1 MKYMFCK
8 ISDDQ
13 IHDLSNLYCIIFFIS
28 WSSESIMADS
38 KYWIEK
44 NETTSIETVIIIEN
58 VTANLIGIFIKFHLT
73 SRLKNDLI

>member
-1 MKYMFCK
+1 
-8 ISDDQ
+8 
-13 IHDLSNLYCIIFFIS
+13 
-28 WSSESIMADS
+28 MADS